1 MKKKFLI
8 PLLLI
13 LPVLLFIS
21 AGLLKYAQGPY
32 YLNFYDPSY
41 VYLINGLNLAQLE
54 GFGVGHFDHPGTTV
68 QVISAIVVKFYY
80 ALSSSATDIV
90 SDVFSRPEVYLIKI
104 NIFLNF
110 INCLF
115 LFLFGYFIYS
125 LSKNIFL
132 TFFLML
138 SPFASTELF
147 YGMIIVTPDNLLI
160 SSSLMTL
167 GIIFYCLYKKEQ
179 TYSVTEVIVFA
190 LIVAFGLATKL
201 NFIPMIFIPMI
212 ILNGYKNKFLYLIF
226 ILIFFIIFILPGIY
240 NIEYF
245 LNWVEGL
252 ILKEG
257 KHGKGGANIIDPG
270 SFSKNLVNIFKTD
283 IVFAVSYFT
292 VLSTFLYLLYTKY
305 ILKKDLSLVM
315 SAILTRILT
324 AILTAMTL
332 QIIIVS
338 KHYAQYYM
346 IPSFML
352 SLTGLYIC
360 CLVFLELYP
369 DKFKNNAKTIYAGVM
384 SALIIWFSYQIISS
398 YFEGRKQ
405 SEDAMSMV
413 EYIEKKYPDNIIIPS
428 FGSANI
434 EAPLAFASQYAGSR
448 REVYKEIL
456 EKKLRSDIY
465 FNQWVNEFYYLSDS
479 QNSAGISQREKPV
492 LIQLSRY
499 GSINEFIKK
508 LSEITG
514 YKNIEYNVI
523 FTNKNNES
531 VYEIFM
537 R

>member
-13 LPVLLFIS
+13 LPVILLIS
-21 AGLLKYAQGPY
+21 AGLQKYAQGPY

-68 QVISAIVVKFYY
+68 QVISAAVVKFYY
-80 ALSSSATDIV
+80 TVSTTGTDIV
-90 SDVFSRPEVYLIKI
+90 SDLFARPEAYLIKI

-115 LFLFGYFIYS
+115 LFFFGYFIYS

-132 TFFLML
+132 TFLLML

-160 SSSLMTL
+160 TASLLIL

-179 TYSVTEVIVFA
+179 TYSVTEVLVFA
-190 LIVAFGLATKL
+190 LIIAFGLATKL
-201 NFIPMIFIPMI
+201 NFIPMLFIPMI
-212 ILNGYKNKFLYLIF
+212 ILSGYKNKLLFLLFIF
-226 ILIFFIIFILPGIY
+226 IFFIIFILPGIS
-240 NIEYF
+240 NLEYF

-257 KHGKGGANIIDPG
+257 KHGKGGSNVINPG
-270 SFSKNLVNIFKTD
+270 SFSKNLVNIFTTD
-283 IVFAVSYFT
+283 IVFTISYFT
-292 VLSTFLYLLYTKY
+292 VLSAFLNLLYAKY
-305 ILKKDLSLVM
+305 ILKKDPSLVM
-315 SAILTRILT
+315 SAVLTRILT

-352 SLTGLYIC
+352 SVTGLYISY
-360 CLVFLELYP
+360 LVICEFFP
-369 DKFKNNAKTIYAGVM
+369 VKFKTNAKPLYAGIM
-384 SALIIWFSYQIISS
+384 SVLILWFSYQIVSS
-398 YFEGRKQ
+398 YFEGKAQ
-405 SEDAMSMV
+405 SEDAASMV
-413 EYIEKKYPDNIIIPS
+413 NFIEKKYPDYIVIPS
-428 FGSANI
+428 FGSANV

-448 REVYKEIL
+448 RDVYKEIL

-465 FNQWVNEFYYLSDS
+465 FNQWVNEFYYLPDN
-479 QNSAGISQREKPV
+479 QNSISILKSGKPV
-492 LIQLSRY
+492 LLQLSRY
-499 GSINEFIKK
+499 GSIKEFRNK
-508 LSEITG
+508 LSDITG
-514 YKNIEYNVI
+514 YKNIEYKVI
-523 FTNKNNES
+523 FTNENNES

>member
-1 MKKKFLI
+1 MKKNFLI
-8 PLLLI
+8 PQLLI
-13 LPVLLFIS
+13 LPVILFIT
-21 AGLLKYAQGPY
+21 AGLLKFAQGPY

-68 QVISAIVVKFYY
+68 QVISAVVVKFYY
-80 ALSSSATDIV
+80 TVSSSGTDIV
-90 SDVFSRPEVYLIKI
+90 SDVFARPEAYLIKI

-160 SSSLMTL
+160 SASLMTL

-179 TYSVTEVIVFA
+179 TYSVAEVIVFA
-190 LIVAFGLATKL
+190 VIIAFGLATKL
-201 NFIPMIFIPMI
+201 NFIPMLFIPMI
-212 ILNGYKNKFLYLIF
+212 ILNGYKNKFLYLFF
-226 ILIFFIIFILPGIY
+226 IIIFFVIFILPGIY

-257 KHGKGGANIIDPG
+257 KHGKGGANVIDPG
-270 SFSKNLVNIFKTD
+270 SFSKNLINVFTKD
-283 IVFAVSYFT
+283 ILFAVSYFT
-292 VLSTFLYLLYTKY
+292 ILSTFVYLIYAKY
-305 ILKKDLSLVM
+305 ILKKDFGFLKSPVL
-315 SAILTRILT
+315 IRILT

-352 SLTGLYIC
+352 SLTGLYISYLIIC
-360 CLVFLELYP
+360 ELFP
-369 DKFKNNAKTIYAGVM
+369 GKFKNNAKPIYAGVM
-384 SALIIWFSYQIISS
+384 SALIIWFSYQIVSS
-398 YFEGRKQ
+398 YFEGREQ

-413 EYIEKKYPDNIIIPS
+413 NFIEKKYPDYIIIPS
-428 FGSANI
+428 FGSANV

-448 REVYKEIL
+448 HEVYKEIL
-456 EKKLRSDIY
+456 QRKLRSEIY
-465 FNQWVNEFYYLSDS
+465 FNQWVNEFYYLPDN
-479 QNSAGISQREKPV
+479 QNSLSILKSGKPV
-492 LIQLSRY
+492 LLQLSRY
-499 GSINEFIKK
+499 GSIKEFRNK

-523 FTNKNNES
+523 FTNENNES